1 MGSETNTALTKLAE
15 ELTNR
20 VDALE
25 KENKALRGKLS
36 KAASLLE
43 QQLQRKTAAETTRGA
58 VVSDKVADDTI
69 RALYKAGALE
79 ASQLEESRRVLLADA
94 EAPHR
99 ILCRLLDGQTQMKT
113 ASTDVDN
120 VSGGR
125 LANNDIKPDAQGDC
139 LDRMMSTL
147 RML

>member
-1 MGSETNTALTKLAE
+1 MFRQSCRGFGGRQAVGPDVDIEAAQLKFAISSGTVDFGDAGAE
-15 ELTNR
+15 VGHGRIGVVGLP
-20 VDALE
+20 D
-25 KENKALRGKLS
+25 
-36 KAASLLE
+36 LLE
-43 QQLQRKTAAETTRGA
+43 QELLFR
-58 VVSDKVADDTI
+58 I
-69 RALYKAGALE
+69 RAI
-79 ASQLEESRRVLLADA
+79 EEPIHRRVLLADA